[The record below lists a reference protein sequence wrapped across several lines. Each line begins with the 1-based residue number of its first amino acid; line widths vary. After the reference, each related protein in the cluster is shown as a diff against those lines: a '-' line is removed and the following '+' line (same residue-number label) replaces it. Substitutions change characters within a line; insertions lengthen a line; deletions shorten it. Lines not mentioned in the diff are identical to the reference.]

1 MASSGQTLWGPRMR
15 VILAL
20 ATFVSAFALSVPARA
35 QVPPA
40 ATAADP
46 APAAEAAA
54 QAPAPRSPQLTREDL
69 EAWLDGF
76 IPFALGRGDIA
87 GGIVVVVKDGQVLLQ
102 KGFGYADV
110 EKKLLVD
117 PERTLFRPGSISK
130 LFTWTAVMQQV
141 ERGKIDLDAD
151 INQYLDFAIPPGP
164 AGEPI
169 TMRNLMTHTAGFEE
183 QVKELISED
192 PSRLQTIEATL
203 KQWVPERI
211 FAAGTMP
218 AYSNYGTALAGYIV
232 ERVAGKSFDDYL
244 DQNIFGPLGMTKS
257 SFRQPL
263 PEALMAGM
271 AQGYEKAS
279 GKPQGYELINLSP
292 AGSLAATGADMARFM
307 IAHLQNGALGDARI
321 LSEETAK
328 KMHGTPLTIIPNVN
342 RMVLGF
348 YETDTNGRRIISHG
362 GDTQYFHSDLH
373 LVLDAGVGYFI
384 SFNSGGKDGAVGPLR
399 EAFYRSFA
407 DRYFPGPAQEGAVDE
422 ATAKEHAAAIAGSYI
437 SSRRAESNFLSILN
451 LLQPL
456 KVVVNEDGTISLPL
470 LTDLNGEPTKWR
482 EVAPWVWREVNGKG
496 RLAAE
501 VQDGR
506 VVRFAPEWI
515 SPFMYMERS
524 TGAKGVGWLMPAA
537 AVALGALA
545 LTVICWPAAALVRRR
560 YRRPLPYAGREAK
573 AYRWVRIGALA
584 SLAAIAGWIGTIQ
597 AMFSDLKLLT
607 AGMDW
612 LVLILHVLGTVAVF
626 AGFALALWHLA
637 VVWQAP
643 KRPLGKTWAVVLV
656 LATAVIAWVA
666 VAYHLVGLS
675 TNY

>member
-1 MASSGQTLWGPRMR
+1 MR
-15 VILAL
+15 VSLMFASL
-20 ATFVSAFALSVPARA
+20 FSAFVLAAPATA
-35 QVPPA
+35 QVPPPA
-40 ATAADP
+40 NPADP
-46 APAAEAAA
+46 APAAEVVA
-54 QAPAPRSPQLTREDL
+54 QVPAPASPQLTREDL

-76 IPFALGRGDIA
+76 IPFGLARGNIA
-87 GGIVVVVKDGQVLLQ
+87 GAIVVVVKDGQVLLQ

-110 EKKLLVD
+110 KKQQPVD
-117 PERTLFRPGSISK
+117 PEATLFRPGSISK

-151 INQYLDFAIPPGP
+151 VNGYLDFKIPPGP

-211 FAAGTMP
+211 FKAGTMP

-232 ERVAGKSFDDYL
+232 ERTSGLSFDDYL
-244 DQNIFGPLGMTKS
+244 DQNIFRPLGMTKS

-263 PEALMAGM
+263 PEALAAGM
-271 AQGYEKAS
+271 AQGYKNATDKA
-279 GKPQGYELINLSP
+279 QGYELINLAP

-307 IAHLQNGALGDARI
+307 IAHLQDGAFGDTRI
-321 LSEETAK
+321 LAEDTARA
-328 KMHGTPLTIIPNVN
+328 MHGTPLTVIPNVN
-342 RMVLGF
+342 RMLLGF

-373 LVLDAGVGYFI
+373 LFVDEGVGYFI
-384 SFNSGGKDGAVGPLR
+384 SFNSSGKEGAVGPLR
-399 EAFYRSFA
+399 EAFHRNFS
-407 DRYFPGPAQEGAVDE
+407 DRYFPGPAAEGTVDE
-422 ATAKEHAAAIAGSYI
+422 ASAKEHAAAIAGSYI

-456 KVVVNEDGTISLPL
+456 KVVVNEDGTISMPM

-482 EVAPWVWREVNGKG
+482 EISPWVWRKVDGKG

-524 TGAKGVGWLMPAA
+524 TGAKGVGWLMPATV
-537 AVALGALA
+537 VALGALT
-545 LTVICWPAAALVRRR
+545 LTVVFWPVAALVRRR
-560 YRRPLPYAGREAK
+560 YRKPLPYAGGEAK
-573 AYRWVRIGALA
+573 AYRWVRIGALL

-597 AMFSDLKLLT
+597 AMFSNLKLLT

-612 LVLILHVLGTVAVF
+612 LVLALHVLGTIAVF
-626 AGFALALWHLA
+626 AGLALAIWHFA
-637 VVWQAP
+637 VVWKAP
-643 KRPLGKTWAVVLV
+643 KRPLGKLWAVVLV
-656 LATAVIAWVA
+656 FATAIVAWVA
-666 VAYHLVGLS
+666 IAYHLVGLS